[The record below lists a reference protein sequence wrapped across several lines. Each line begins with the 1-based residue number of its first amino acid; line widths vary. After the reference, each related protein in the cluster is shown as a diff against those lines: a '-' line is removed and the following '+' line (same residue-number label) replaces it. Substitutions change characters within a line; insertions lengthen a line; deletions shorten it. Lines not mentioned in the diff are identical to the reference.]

1 MWFENPNQGIKW
13 EKILVVEFAYSRV
26 RVGTLLIF
34 VAPTLPLICEVNVEA
49 ALVLLPVSADS
60 VVVA

>member
-26 RVGTLLIF
+26 RVGTLLMF
-34 VAPTLPLICEVNVEA
+34 VAPTLPLVCDVNVDA